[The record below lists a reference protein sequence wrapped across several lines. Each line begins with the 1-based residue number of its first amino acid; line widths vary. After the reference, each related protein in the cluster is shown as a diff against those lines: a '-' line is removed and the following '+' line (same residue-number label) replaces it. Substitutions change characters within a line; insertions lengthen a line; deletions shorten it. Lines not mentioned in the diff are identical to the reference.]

1 MAEPAS
7 EAAFTG
13 SQPSSPALFSHPKQ
27 LPVFKWNLNDEN
39 TLGFLALKQRRF
51 ESIQDCGAF
60 KKLFFLI
67 CRWDSVE
74 AWLVDFFTVAR
85 QGHKPR
91 FQTPTWA
98 RAFSCVVEA
107 GVPPPEGVFKRM
119 RTKDILVSSK
129 VWTWS
134 LHLYWKIYHLR
145 NTHWFHHM
153 GGVAQI
159 VFSSEEDQDL
169 FNLKCRHTVWTNPAL
184 LFHTHGIYQDVY
196 TSVIQ
201 KRVCKMP
208 Q

>member
-1 MAEPAS
+1 MTFPRPSLHTGTLRPSVVDSWHKVMAEPAS

-153 GGVAQI
+153 GGGCSDCFLQWRGSGFV
-159 VFSSEEDQDL
+159 
-169 FNLKCRHTVWTNPAL
+169 
-184 LFHTHGIYQDVY
+184 
-196 TSVIQ
+196 
-201 KRVCKMP
+201 
-208 Q
+208 